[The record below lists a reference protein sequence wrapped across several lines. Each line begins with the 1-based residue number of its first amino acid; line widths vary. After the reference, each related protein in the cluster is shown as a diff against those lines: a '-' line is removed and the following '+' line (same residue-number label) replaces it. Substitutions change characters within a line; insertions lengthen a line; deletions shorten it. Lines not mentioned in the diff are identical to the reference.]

1 MALEIVWTR
10 RAIAGYDRII
20 DYMEKKWGEKKITDF
35 IRQSHK
41 FFNLLSVHPEILQK
55 TENKK
60 NVYRGPINKHT
71 IVTYRINEGKKQ
83 IQLLNIRSSKQKPLK

>member
-55 TENKK
+55 TENQK
-60 NVYRGPINKHT
+60 NVYRMKERNK
-71 IVTYRINEGKKQ
+71 
-83 IQLLNIRSSKQKPLK
+83 SSCSTSDLQNRNH